1 MNITLET
8 FIIADTHF
16 SHENILK
23 YEPMRKVYLGDRP
36 DQRLRDIWNE
46 TISRNDTVFHLGDCA
61 WKGDSIERYA
71 NALNG
76 KKYVTTHLPTKK
88 RDFYKRTA

>member
-16 SHENILK
+16 GHENILK

-71 NALNG
+71 KCA
-76 KKYVTTHLPTKK
+76 
-88 RDFYKRTA
+88 